1 MNAVARVARF
11 AVADSIRR
19 RNEKFRR
26 IERLIFPKK
35 FACEFRPGKLCAAAG
50 SPAHISAVLPLVVF
64 VDSPCERGSN
74 EITCP
79 VFAKVSIWRCQM
91 SAPVLQPE

>member
-1 MNAVARVARF
+1 
-11 AVADSIRR
+11 
-19 RNEKFRR
+19 
-26 IERLIFPKK
+26 
-35 FACEFRPGKLCAAAG
+35 LCAAAG
-50 SPAHISAVLPLVVF
+50 SPAHISGVLPLVVF